1 VLFPVSCREQ
11 QALAPRRQAYFCAN
25 CEASPQM
32 LYSLHMKAHVWVMPK
47 RSVLDPQGQTI
58 QHALSGLGYS
68 QVADVRQGKFFV
80 LNLDGWNREEAQK
93 QLERISKEVLANPV
107 IEEYRF
113 EIVD

>member
-1 VLFPVSCREQ
+1 VKPARKCYTD
-11 QALAPRRQAYFCAN
+11 P
-25 CEASPQM
+25 
-32 LYSLHMKAHVWVMPK
+32 MKAHVWVMPK
-47 RSVLDPQGQTI
+47 RTVLDPQGQTI

-80 LNLDGWNREEAQK
+80 LHLDGWNREEAQK

-113 EIVD
+113 EIVE